1 MIYLQLFF
9 TFLKVGAFAFGG
21 GYAMLSLIGDSVLK
35 YGWMTEQELLRRKR
49 RRTYSFRR
57 RASHAGRIFRGA
69 SPSGKGSGYFHL
81 R

>member
-35 YGWMTEQELLRRKR
+35 YGWMTEQELLNLLVLRL
-49 RRTYSFRR
+49 S
-57 RASHAGRIFRGA
+57 
-69 SPSGKGSGYFHL
+69 SPD